1 MVNMHL
7 IFSVFCD
14 YHTSGI
20 PHLGLEI
27 GHRRRRRRR
36 HRPARHTQAAADLK
50 PSKLYWT
57 LELHARLL
65 DLRKNLLHEVA

>member
-27 GHRRRRRRR
+27 GHRRRRR
-36 HRPARHTQAAADLK
+36 HRPARHTQAAIVE
-50 PSKLYWT
+50 
-57 LELHARLL
+57 LENGKCNGGLL
-65 DLRKNLLHEVA
+65 GPGFE